1 MLLPLCSLKSLAA
14 LSATSILGTAGVVY
28 TAAFMVARALD
39 GTYGAGGALVK
50 SVPSSLAPVFGARG
64 LAGLKSAR
72 VFVLLSML
80 GTAYMAH
87 FNAPD
92 FFNEIGR
99 SKPKFRDVVAY
110 GFVGSIV
117 LNAVIMAAGFLTFG
131 GASAG
136 LVLNNYA
143 TADGLASLA
152 RALFGVSIVFTFPLA
167 FAGAKARAPR
177 ARASPPLSRFAE
189 TRALSLDTQGGRARR
204 AQALRAQRGRAR
216 RRRRAARA
224 HHRALARDRRRGQSR
239 RGHGLGVRLG
249 HHLPLPRD
257 HVVRDRGACAEI
269 ARARG
274 RSALDATRLP
284 LPPPRTRLLARS
296 AKRRRRARSRSVSRR
311 SSTAC

>member
-167 FAGAKARAPR
+167 FAGAKAGVRNVLKRFAPSAGERVVVGAPLALITALSLAIADAGKVVAVTGSVCGSAIIYLFPATMWFATEARVPRPR
-177 ARASPPLSRFAE
+177 AREAGARSTRPSPR
-189 TRALSLDTQGGRARR
+189 
-204 AQALRAQRGRAR
+204 
-216 RRRRAARA
+216 
-224 HHRALARDRRRGQSR
+224 
-239 RGHGLGVRLG
+239 
-249 HHLPLPRD
+249 
-257 HVVRDRGACAEI
+257 
-269 ARARG
+269 
-274 RSALDATRLP
+274 
-284 LPPPRTRLLARS
+284 PPAPRTRLLARS
-296 AKRRRRARSRSVSRR
+296 AKRRRRARSRSASRR